1 MGRRGKASKAE
12 SVAPQP
18 AVLPK
23 GGALQWVGGLWR
35 DYVVAGVAA
44 EEAKSF
50 EHIDGREPGKIHW
63 KILSVL
69 VLAAISLTLLEYLGK
84 SNYYWD
90 YVHSR
95 GLAQGTLE
103 VLKMRFME
111 NPGAAPRGW
120 HLVEQFTRPIREKN
134 SPEAQLSQLL
144 YWAGVCFV
152 SYFLIPALFVVA
164 VLREKL
170 SSYGLTLKGTLK
182 HMWVYLLMFSVILPL
197 VYLVSASPAF
207 QQQYPFYGAA
217 ARNPLGFWVWEL
229 AYAVQFLSLEF
240 FFRGFLL
247 HGTKERFGAY
257 SVMVM
262 VVPYCMI
269 HYGKPMP
276 ETFGAIIAGTV
287 LGLLSLRTGSIILGF
302 MIHVSVALTMDLTSL
317 WRKDQ
322 LGPIIDALF

>member
-1 MGRRGKASKAE
+1 MGRRVSRPPQTQQPQASATP
-12 SVAPQP
+12 VG
-18 AVLPK
+18 L
-23 GGALQWVGGLWR
+23 GARLAGLWR
-35 DYVVAGVAA
+35 TYVVAGVAA
-44 EEAKSF
+44 EETQSL
-50 EHIDGREPGKIHW
+50 EHCQARKPGKIHW
-63 KILSVL
+63 KVISVL

-84 SNYYWD
+84 SSYYWE

-95 GLAQGTLE
+95 GVGQGALDL
-103 VLKMRFME
+103 LKIRFMDD
-111 NPGAAPRGW
+111 PVSAPRGW
-120 HLVEQFTRPIREKN
+120 HLVELFTRPIREKN
-134 SPEAQLSQLL
+134 SPEAQLWQLL
-144 YWAGVCFV
+144 YWAGVCVV
-152 SYFLIPALFVVA
+152 SYFLIPALFVVV
-164 VLREKL
+164 VLRERL
-170 SSYGLTLKGTLK
+170 SDYGLRLKGTLQ
-182 HMWVYLLMFSVILPL
+182 HMWVYVLMFSVILPL
-197 VYLVSASPAF
+197 VYLVSASPQF

-217 ARNPLGFWVWEL
+217 ARNPLGFWTWEL
-229 AYAVQFLSLEF
+229 AYAAQFLSLEF
-240 FFRGFLL
+240 FFRGFIL

-322 LGPIIDALF
+322 LGAIIDALF